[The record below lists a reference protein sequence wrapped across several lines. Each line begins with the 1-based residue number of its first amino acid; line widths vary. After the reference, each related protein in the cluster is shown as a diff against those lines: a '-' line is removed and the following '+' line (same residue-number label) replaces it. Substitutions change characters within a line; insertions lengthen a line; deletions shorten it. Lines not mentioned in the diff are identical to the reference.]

1 MFDQL
6 ESLDAKFQ
14 EIEAQLQDP
23 AIVTDSKKLRELTK
37 LRAELEPVVAAWAE
51 QRTRL
56 KQLEEAEGILG
67 DKEMDPELREMAE
80 MEIPDL
86 KKAIEAGEVELKRL
100 LVPKDPK
107 DARNVIL
114 EVRAGTGG
122 EEAALFAGEL
132 FRMYVRFAE
141 RRGFKVSILDESEA
155 DMGGLKEAVAEIE
168 GEGAYSVFRFE
179 SGVHRVQR
187 VPKTETQGRIHTSA
201 ATVAV
206 MPEADEVDIQIHD
219 KDLRIDTFCSGG
231 KGGQSVNTTYS
242 AVRLTHLPTNTVV
255 QCQDERSQL
264 KNMAKAMTVLRS
276 RLLASPR
283 WAPATAARRS
293 APTTS
298 PRAASPTTGS
308 TSPSTSSTPSWL
320 ASWNPFWNP
329 CALPSRRSG
338 SNSSKGRPTLH
349 CGHWQLTIERYP
361 TTSPYSGFAFVE
373 WGTPWRA
380 SLSPS

>member
-1 MFDQL
+1 MLDQL
-6 ESLDAKFQ
+6 ESLDAKYQ

-23 AIVTDSKKLRELTK
+23 SVVSDMKRLRELSK
-37 LRAELEPVVAAWAE
+37 LRAELEPVVQAWHL
-51 QRTRL
+51 QRNRL
-56 KQLEEAEGILG
+56 QQLEEAEGILA
-67 DKEMDPELREMAE
+67 DKTQDPGLREMAE
-80 MEIPDL
+80 MEIP
-86 KKAIEAGEVELKRL
+86 ELKGAIQEGEAALKHL

-122 EEAALFAGEL
+122 EEAALFASEV

-141 RRGFKVSILDESEA
+141 RRGFKVNVLNESEA
-155 DMGGLKEAVAEIE
+155 DQGGVREVVAEVE
-168 GEGAYSVFRFE
+168 GEGAYSLFRFE

-201 ATVAV
+201 CTVAV
-206 MPEADEVDIQIHD
+206 MPEADEVDITINE

-276 RLLASPR
+276 RLLEKAQGEKD
-283 WAPATAARRS
+283 AAEADLRKTQVGSGDRS
-293 APTTS
+293 EKIRTYNFPQGRVTDHRVNVTIHQLDAFMQGMIEPIVE
-298 PRAASPTTGS
+298 PLRAAFEAER
-308 TSPSTSSTPSWL
+308 L
-320 ASWNPFWNP
+320 
-329 CALPSRRSG
+329 R
-338 SNSSKGRPTLH
+338 
-349 CGHWQLTIERYP
+349 QLE
-361 TTSPYSGFAFVE
+361 A
-373 WGTPWRA
+373 
-380 SLSPS
+380 